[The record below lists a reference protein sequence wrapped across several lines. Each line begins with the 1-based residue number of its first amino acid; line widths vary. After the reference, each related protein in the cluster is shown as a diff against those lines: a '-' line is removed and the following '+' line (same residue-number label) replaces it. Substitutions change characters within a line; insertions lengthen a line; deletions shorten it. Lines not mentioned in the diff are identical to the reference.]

1 VPKYYNKLN
10 IKIKKMRILLSLL
23 ITLLANTSFAQNDF
37 SLGEKGLLYKI
48 IPNTPSGNKVKIGNV
63 IQVAIEQK
71 FGDSLT
77 YNSAEAGN
85 EFMLLDTSN
94 QPFDIKV
101 VLRQMSVGDSAM
113 VKINVDSIFEMQCKM
128 AQEQQGIS
136 REQFASQ
143 LPEFFRRKGEFINL
157 GLKVIKQY
165 VIDSTQPNYA
175 SDKAQVTIDQSTE
188 GVKKEAYQQKMQ
200 MKAQQEQA
208 LRDEKGIPACNAA
221 LVSYLGAK
229 LKTLKKTK
237 SGAYVEI
244 IKEGTGPLCVKG
256 KTAELRYKG
265 MLLNGNVFDGN
276 FPETGKPTKPL
287 LPVNILAGGTVPGFD
302 EGISLLRQGTKAKLY
317 IPCNLGYGGQAQG
330 TELPAYSSLIFDIEV
345 VTVKGGTTPSKQT
358 PTKKAPVKKAPV
370 KKIVK
375 KNK

>member
-1 VPKYYNKLN
+1 MKILFTLVIILIAN
-10 IKIKKMRILLSLL
+10 I
-23 ITLLANTSFAQNDF
+23 TFAQNDF
-37 SLGEKGLLYKI
+37 TLGDKGLLYKI
-48 IPNTPSGNKVKIGNV
+48 IPATPVGTKLKIGNV
-63 IQVAIEQK
+63 MQVAIDQK
-71 FGDSLT
+71 FGDSAT
-77 YNSAEAGN
+77 YNSIEAGN

-113 VKINVDSIFEMQCKM
+113 VKINVDSIFEMQCKL

-136 REQFASQ
+136 REQFSSQ
-143 LPEFFRRKGEFINL
+143 LPEFFKRKGAFINL

-165 VIDSTQPNYA
+165 VIDSLQPGYA
-175 SDKAQVTIDQSTE
+175 NDKAVISLDQKE
-188 GVKKEAYQQKMQ
+188 QNDKKEIYQQKMQ

-208 LRDEKGIPACNAA
+208 LKDQKGIPACNEA
-221 LVSYLGAK
+221 LNNYLGAK

-244 IKEGTGPLCVKG
+244 IKEGTGPLCTKG
-256 KTAELRYKG
+256 KVAELRYRG

-276 FPETGKPTKPL
+276 FPEAGKPSKPL
-287 LPVNILAGGTVPGFD
+287 LPVTVLAGGTVTGFD

-345 VTVKGGTTPSKQT
+345 VTVKGAGAPPIRYTPPKIVS
-358 PTKKAPVKKAPV
+358 TKKAPIKKSI
-370 KKIVK
+370 KKK
-375 KNK
+375 